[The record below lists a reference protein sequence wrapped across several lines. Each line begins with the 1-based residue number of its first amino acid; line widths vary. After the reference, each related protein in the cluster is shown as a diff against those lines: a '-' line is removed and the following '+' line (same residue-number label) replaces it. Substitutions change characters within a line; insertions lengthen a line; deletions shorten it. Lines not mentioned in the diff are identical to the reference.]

1 MNDTTLQP
9 ALKPATQDI
18 VVDEVFSHA
27 PETLWKVLTTGELM
41 ARWLMEPR
49 GFAPVPGTRFTYQT
63 KAAGAWDGTI
73 HCEVLEVV
81 PHERFVYAWKGG
93 HESNHGYGSPLDTVV
108 TFTLTRVPEGTRLK
122 LVHSGFVTPVND
134 TAYQN
139 MSGGWRKVVP
149 GLANY
154 VEPRE

>member
-1 MNDTTLQP
+1 MTDA
-9 ALKPATQDI
+9 ALTAQKPATQDI
-18 VVDEVFSHA
+18 VVDEVFAHA
-27 PETLWKVLTTGELM
+27 PQTLWKVLTSGELM
-41 ARWLMEPR
+41 ARWLMQPR

-63 KAAGAWDGTI
+63 QAAGAWDGTI

-93 HESNHGYGSPLDTVV
+93 HESNEGYGSPLDTVV
-108 TFTLTRVPEGTRLK
+108 TFTLTPVPGGTRLT

-134 TAYQN
+134 TAYRN

-149 GLANY
+149 SLANY
-154 VEPRE
+154 VDTQE